1 MENSGIFKTT
11 KRQWNFPISGSFIT
25 GGHEEQWDFQN
36 NENTMELSDHWNMIG
51 WQGEP

>member
-1 MENSGIFKTT
+1 MEFSDLWIM
-11 KRQWNFPISGSFIT
+11 T